1 MKNSYRERILQEK
14 KKLDP
19 EQVFCSPSYEKLLQS
34 IANEIAGEKFE
45 QLLLYKNAEDGLLGW
60 NDGKM
65 VAVNLAN
72 RITETFPEM
81 ELKSTSL
88 IGILGHECGHA
99 RFTDCTLRKE
109 YINRL
114 LRGNWYPS
122 APEPEENEKAD
133 LEELTAY
140 LERKSQLLL
149 PLLVQSA
156 GYLSNLLNDVYIE
169 GEMCSRYPGS
179 IKRGLLLNRKRNTE
193 GIPTLLE
200 LLENGNDPVT
210 ILLNLCAQYA
220 LTGRVNS
227 WNQEKSEL
235 LDVLKKLM
243 PIIDQAKNAPTDL
256 KRYQATNQIL
266 LKMWKYFREILG
278 SMEEKEEGS
287 EDAQE
292 KPEELQEANDKEE
305 SGESSTELKET
316 EEAEESDESGAS
328 GKTTEEGSQENKD
341 VKKREDSNA
350 TKERKTQTGSMDFA
364 TASDA
369 KEETQEMKEAI
380 QRYLLQQFENL
391 PKFLTEQEKTETKF
405 TILSV
410 SDLGN
415 TDETESVSNQEPS
428 VKDASDDADLALQ
441 EILYQ
446 LAKEQAEKEMNL
458 ETREALQMELNSV
471 EFDGDHQKVQK
482 KICRES
488 AFTEADQVKLKT
500 YENAIQRTVRRL
512 QVRLLP
518 ILENQKER
526 TEHRMFLGKRLDMR
540 NLTEQKGAI
549 YKRSVPGKKTDAAVA
564 VLIDNSGSM
573 NGERLEIS
581 KLAAL
586 CLYDFCQKA
595 KIPICIYGHC
605 TDGWEHTNL
614 EEEIVYLRS
623 CAEFEPEKNDRLRII
638 HLKAEGR
645 NRDGAALWY
654 LGNQLL
660 LRPEKH
666 KLLFLI
672 SDGLPNSNYYAG
684 GQAMEDLKQIKNK
697 LVKKGIVFQ
706 AAAIGCDKEQIRQIY
721 GNAYLDISDLE
732 QLPKI
737 LTRQIAKLLR
747 RNG

>member
-65 VAVNLAN
+65 VAVNLTN

-179 IKRGLLLNRKRNTE
+179 IKRGILLNRKRNTE

-614 EEEIVYLRS
+614 KEEIVYLRS

>member
-81 ELKSTSL
+81 ELKSISL

-99 RFTDCTLRKE
+99 RFTDCALRKE
-109 YINRL
+109 YIDSL
-114 LRGNWYPS
+114 LSGNWYPS

-140 LERKSQLLL
+140 LERKSQLLI
-149 PLLVQSA
+149 PLLVKSA

-179 IKRGLLLNRKRNTE
+179 IKRGILLNRKRNVE
-193 GIPTLLE
+193 VIPTLLE
-200 LLENGNDPVT
+200 LLKNGNDPVT

-220 LTGRVNS
+220 LMGRVNS
-227 WNQEKSEL
+227 WNQEESEL
-235 LDVLKKLM
+235 LDALKKFM

-256 KRYQATNQIL
+256 ERYQATNQIL
-266 LKMWKYFREILG
+266 LKMWKYFREILR
-278 SMEEKEEGS
+278 SMEEKKEES

-292 KPEELQEANDKEE
+292 KPEESQEEANDKEEE
-305 SGESSTELKET
+305 SGESSTELKE
-316 EEAEESDESGAS
+316 AEEPEKTGTSE
-328 GKTTEEGSQENKD
+328 KTTEEGSLENED
-341 VKKREDSNA
+341 VKKREDSN
-350 TKERKTQTGSMDFA
+350 TTEERQTQTENMDFA

-369 KEETQEMKEAI
+369 KEETQEMRKVM
-380 QRYLLQQFENL
+380 QRYLLQQSENL
-391 PKFLTEQEKTETKF
+391 PKFLTEQEKTEKEYI
-405 TILSV
+405 ILSV

-415 TDETESVSNQEPS
+415 TDETESISNQEPS

-446 LAKEQAEKEMNL
+446 LARVQAEKEMDL
-458 ETREALQMELNSV
+458 ETRETLQMELDSV

-482 KICRES
+482 KICQES

-500 YENAIQRTVRRL
+500 YENAIKRTVRRL

-540 NLTEQKGAI
+540 NLTDQKGAF
-549 YKRSVPGKKTDAAVA
+549 YKRSVPGKKSDAAVA

-595 KIPICIYGHC
+595 KLPVCIYGHC

-614 EEEIVYLRS
+614 ADEIVYLRS

-666 KLLFLI
+666 KFLFLI